1 MVFVLFQMYFVFLN
15 QKVKTILFQRV
26 STEYF
31 SVQMNIYKNRFL
43 SRLGLMHMIATNLC
57 VWLKVLVLETQH
69 GLHFDMHHHQL
80 DEVIRSKLVRF
91 PMKNISLLNKI
102 FLTVTWLTVGIWPA
116 LTIIR
121 WEMKISSWST
131 TKILF
136 EKFLVSL
143 LLWAFTHCREL
154 RASLMTQDTPMIQVT
169 MTSLPLTIT
178 LYQSMMTTPLILTLS
193 IPSPVINNRWII
205 VC

>member
-91 PMKNISLLNKI
+91 PIKNISLLNKI
-102 FLTVTWLTVGIWPA
+102 FLTVTWLTVGI
-116 LTIIR
+116 
-121 WEMKISSWST
+121 
-131 TKILF
+131 
-136 EKFLVSL
+136 
-143 LLWAFTHCREL
+143 
-154 RASLMTQDTPMIQVT
+154 
-169 MTSLPLTIT
+169 
-178 LYQSMMTTPLILTLS
+178 
-193 IPSPVINNRWII
+193 
-205 VC
+205 

>member
-1 MVFVLFQMYFVFLN
+1 MEINTVLRFNIGNASRKQNHQFIFNFRSVLQMVFVLFQMYFVFLN

-91 PMKNISLLNKI
+91 PIKNISLLNKI
-102 FLTVTWLTVGIWPA
+102 FLTATWLTVGI
-116 LTIIR
+116 
-121 WEMKISSWST
+121 
-131 TKILF
+131 
-136 EKFLVSL
+136 
-143 LLWAFTHCREL
+143 
-154 RASLMTQDTPMIQVT
+154 
-169 MTSLPLTIT
+169 
-178 LYQSMMTTPLILTLS
+178 
-193 IPSPVINNRWII
+193 
-205 VC
+205 